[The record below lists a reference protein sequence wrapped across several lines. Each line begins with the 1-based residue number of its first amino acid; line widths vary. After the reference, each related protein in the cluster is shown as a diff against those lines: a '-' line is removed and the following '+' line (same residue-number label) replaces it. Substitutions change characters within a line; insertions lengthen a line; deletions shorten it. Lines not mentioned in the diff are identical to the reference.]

1 MLQVNQYPGHR
12 DFKAI
17 GSGGDDFKQTIV
29 RAVEDIVGPVNQ
41 DRVMERPS
49 SQGKFISV
57 TLRDVK
63 VQNPD
68 QVTLK
73 YISTRQSQL
82 NFVFGWNCFTMSQ
95 CLAPDCSVMGFLP
108 VGPGCICSNE
118 EGQKT
123 EVLFVKAIA
132 LRLSGSQASLLTL
145 CGSHVCTAWGY
156 CDPYHRR
163 PLAARV
169 WKAEAFCRAM
179 LVPGRSRSF
188 IHSQCRHL
196 QKADD
201 CLMLEKLYSGKRV
214 QVM

>member
-82 NFVFGWNCFTMSQ
+82 NFVFGWNSFTMSQ
-95 CLAPDCSVMGFLP
+95 CLALDCSVMGFLP

-123 EVLFVKAIA
+123 EVLFVRPIA
-132 LRLSGSQASLLTL
+132 LRLYGSQASLLTL
-145 CGSHVCTAWGY
+145 CGSH
-156 CDPYHRR
+156 
-163 PLAARV
+163 AAQHGV
-169 WKAEAFCRAM
+169 IAIPITDG
-179 LVPGRSRSF
+179 L
-188 IHSQCRHL
+188 
-196 QKADD
+196 
-201 CLMLEKLYSGKRV
+201 
-214 QVM
+214 